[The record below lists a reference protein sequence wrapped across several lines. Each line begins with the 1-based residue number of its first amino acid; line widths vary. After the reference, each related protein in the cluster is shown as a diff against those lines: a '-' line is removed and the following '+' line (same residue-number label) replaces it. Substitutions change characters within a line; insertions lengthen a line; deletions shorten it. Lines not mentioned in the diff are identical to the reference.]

1 MRTNIVL
8 NEELMTKAMEISKL
22 KTKREVVDIALQEYV
37 EKNNRPNL
45 MDLCGKIKFADGYDY
60 KSARGNE
67 LDIG

>member
-1 MRTNIVL
+1 
-8 NEELMTKAMEISKL
+8 MEISKL

-37 EKNNRPNL
+37 EKNTRPNL

-67 LDIG
+67 LDIS